1 VTDAGSVGS
10 PQGSVVRDDGAVG
23 VRDRVLVLP
32 SVICSHVVAE
42 RIAERVPG
50 AVATPHDHGCA
61 QLGADI
67 DQTTRTFR
75 NLARNPNVA
84 GTLVVGLGC
93 EGVQSDDVAADL
105 DARSVPVREVAIQDV
120 GGTDACIDA
129 GTTLARDLVDG
140 GSASSPSG
148 RVSLGDLTV
157 GVVVG
162 APHASNVDVAEP
174 VVGEFVADL
183 VDAGGRAILAGAERF
198 VAHPEAARER
208 ATPAAADDVT
218 ALVERHRDRPA
229 KVRRLQRMA
238 ESEPFDELTRAIPD
252 RPIEEIVEYGAR
264 AATPAGVALL
274 DSPSEFAEAAT
285 GLVAA
290 GAQLIV
296 HVTADGVTTGHPLA
310 PVVKVSG
317 DGTTVDA
324 LPDDIDVDARS
335 VTAADLRERVLA
347 IADGEPCR
355 AERHGVTS
363 FAITRVGPSM

>member
-1 VTDAGSVGS
+1 MSDAAS
-10 PQGSVVRDDGAVG
+10 PGTAAVVRDDGAVG
-23 VRDRVLVLP
+23 VRNRVLVLP

-42 RIAERVPG
+42 RIADRVPG

-67 DQTTRTFR
+67 DQTKRTFCS
-75 NLARNPNVA
+75 LATNPNVA

-93 EGVQSDDVAADL
+93 EGVQSDDVAAEL
-105 DARSVPVREVAIQDV
+105 DDRGVPVREVAIQDV
-120 GGTDACIDA
+120 GGTDECIDTGA
-129 GTTLARDLVDG
+129 TLARELVEG
-140 GSASSPSG
+140 GSSTPSAGVSPA
-148 RVSLGDLTV
+148 DLTV

-162 APHASNVDVAEP
+162 APRESNTEVAEP
-174 VVGEFVADL
+174 VVGEFVDEL
-183 VDAGGRAILAGAERF
+183 VDAGGRAILAGVERF
-198 VAHPEAARER
+198 VAHPDEARAR
-208 ATPAAADDVT
+208 ATPAAAEGMAT
-218 ALVERHRDRPA
+218 TLERHRDRPA

-238 ESEPFDELTRAIPD
+238 DDTPFDALTGAIAD
-252 RPIEEIVEYGAR
+252 RPVEEVVEYGAE
-264 AATPAGVALL
+264 ATLSEGVALL

-317 DGTTVDA
+317 DGTTVEA
-324 LPDDIDVDARS
+324 LPEDIDVDARS
-335 VTAADLRERVLA
+335 TGGAALHDRVLA
-347 IADGEPCR
+347 VAEGERCR
-355 AERHGVTS
+355 AEEHGVTE